1 MHRLE
6 FKMASRGFD
15 RLTERL
21 RYLDRI
27 EGECPNCGSGTS
39 VLARACADC
48 GAALRL
54 QLAGM
59 MVAGALALLLVA
71 VMVAAAAVIGWHRLA
86 AATDTGAAADGQI
99 AASSTADFG
108 WLSTAMNGCDA
119 QAKTDSGTLHFLV
132 TPLVSAAK
140 DIAAWRAKSINN
152 SGNGILLRSD
162 DTLDG
167 LKNATLRIYPADYAF
182 SISDEASDA
191 VYKWRAAAGVAKFS
205 TADPGSLATFKVQ
218 FRTASSADQWG
229 GSFRRLAG
237 SCHWVNMIIGN

>member
-1 MHRLE
+1 
-6 FKMASRGFD
+6 MASRGFD
-15 RLTERL
+15 RLTEWL

-27 EGECPNCGSGTS
+27 EDECPNCASGTF

-54 QLAGM
+54 RRAGM
-59 MVAGALALLLVA
+59 VVAGALVLLLVA
-71 VMVAAAAVIGWHRLA
+71 VMVAAAALIGWHRLA
-86 AATDTGAAADGQI
+86 AATDTGAAADAQI

-119 QAKTDSGTLHFLV
+119 QAKTDTGTLHFLV

-140 DIAAWRAKSINN
+140 DIAAWRAKSIND

-167 LKNATLRIYPADYAF
+167 LKNAALRIYPADYEF
-182 SISDEASDA
+182 SISDEASDT
-191 VYKWRAAAGVAKFS
+191 VYKWRAAMGVAKFS
-205 TADPGSLATFKVQ
+205 TPDTGSLATFKVQ
-218 FRTASSADQWG
+218 FGTARSADQGG
-229 GSFRRLAG
+229 GSFRRLIG